1 MDDFVR
7 RTKPMKLSNDT
18 LNELPQNVIV
28 PNYERSSLRPG
39 IIHVGVGNFHRAHQA
54 WYLHRLMQI
63 GDALDWAIIGA
74 GVLSADAIM
83 REKLLRQDCL
93 TTLIELGPSSS
104 SVEVVGSMIDYLPVE
119 QNNKSLIQR
128 MARSDIRIVAL
139 TVTEGGYFI
148 DPATKCFDE
157 DHPDIVFDSCNPDA
171 PKTVFGAI
179 VAALKIRRNSGAGPL
194 TGLCCDNLQGNG
206 DILRQTVVSLA
217 RMSDESLA
225 DWIVANCTFPNS
237 MVDCI
242 VPATGPQEIAIANQY
257 GIDDCAPVTHENFR
271 QWVIED
277 NFCAG
282 RPDWQN
288 VGVQFTDTVHDF
300 EKMKIRIL
308 NGGHQVISVPAEVLG
323 VKTISDCMEN
333 DLISRLFEKV
343 ARNEIV
349 PHVNAVPGMSP
360 IDYVDLIQRRFAN
373 AKIVDTTRR
382 VAFDGSSRHP
392 GFILPSIRDGL
403 ANGTPIEGLALVEAA
418 WARMCFGTR
427 VDGSVINPN
436 DPNWS
441 DLQTKAQEARS
452 DPRIWLDMQQIYGS
466 LRDESSFSR
475 SFSNWLNMIWDQ
487 GLEAAILTYLK
498 T

>member
-1 MDDFVR
+1 
-7 RTKPMKLSNDT
+7 MKLSNDT

-74 GVLSADAIM
+74 GVRSADAIM

-300 EKMKIRIL
+300 ELMKIRIL

-349 PHVNAVPGMSP
+349 PHVKAVPGMSP
-360 IDYVDLIQRRFAN
+360 IDYVDLIQSRFAN

-466 LRDESSFSR
+466 LRDESSFSI